1 MALIKCTECG
11 HEVSDKASACPN
23 CGCPIESLGAAQEEV
38 INEEPKKKKGWIWA
52 LIVALLCLIGGG
64 GYYAYSKFDDVG
76 SDKDA
81 IVELTPEFIKAIE
94 KYDQLGIF
102 SEGYAAVRKGEK
114 WGYINAKG
122 EEVIPVNIDAHC
134 VGRFSEGLAF
144 VAHGTEFSVID
155 KKGNVVFKKNGFN
168 WDSEYSESHNMP
180 YFIEGKIYLPTLD
193 YKHDV
198 YDKHGNKLE
207 TISCEEKDSIQKISV
222 KSSNAIFVEETN
234 GVGEV
239 EDYVCRK
246 KYGVIDSVGKVLI
259 SAKYD
264 EMAYDRDKDNTD
276 RPFSSNGVILV
287 VLEEPE
293 EGHYTDGSKYDPSIR
308 HYGYVDLK
316 GNDTFSEELKAR
328 CLKAEIKAMDNY
340 KSYLASFEQQEL
352 NDGEYSN
359 GEYDQTSYNSER
371 IVTISF
377 RKERGGRII
386 GSHGVRVLYVRL
398 LSNSITVPN
407 GKVWIFKDYK
417 YSQIAN
423 PAYGLIAGFF
433 DDDAYRGIYYELD
446 QTEPSSMKGWWKRVQ
461 SMNGERLYGGREFYM
476 YWNYPDNDEFYF
488 EANFIERDE

>member
-1 MALIKCTECG
+1 MALIKCNECG
-11 HEVSDKASACPN
+11 HEVSDKASMCPN
-23 CGCPIESLGAAQEEV
+23 CGCPIDSLGAAQEEV

-155 KKGNVVFKKNGFN
+155 KKGNVVFKRSGFN
-168 WDSEYSESHNMP
+168 WDSEFPESHGMP
-180 YFIEGKIYLPTLD
+180 YFIKGKIYVPTLG
-193 YKHDV
+193 YKRDV
-198 YDKHGNKLE
+198 YDKQGNKLK
-207 TISCEEKDSIQKISV
+207 TISCEEADSILSRYVNCSQECFFEDTNCIGEGEKSLFRRKWGV
-222 KSSNAIFVEETN
+222 K
-234 GVGEV
+234 
-239 EDYVCRK
+239 
-246 KYGVIDSVGKVLI
+246 DSVGKVLI

-264 EMAYDRDKDNTD
+264 EIATTHRTNIL
-276 RPFSSNGVILV
+276 RPLISNGVILV

-328 CLKAEIKAMDNY
+328 CLKAETKAMDNY

-423 PAYGLIAGFF
+423 TAYGLIAGFF
-433 DDDAYRGIYYELD
+433 DDDAYRGIYYQLD